1 MAERR
6 CFHRKILESDQFYG
20 LPASAQM
27 LYVHLNMAA
36 DDDGFLNCA
45 ASVAARSRTG
55 KSDLRLLVQSRF
67 LLQFGEIYVVKHW
80 RIANSLKNDRTRPP
94 AYPGIAAKLWVRQDR
109 AYTEHTVPGG
119 RTLLEVRT
127 GVSGIQN
134 GIQMESKMDSQEKRR
149 EEKGTEEKGKEE
161 NRTEAAFRRVWGA
174 YPTLRRG
181 DVQKAW
187 EAFGKVWET
196 VCDPELI
203 LEQLEGWKKSQQWS
217 RDGGRYIPNL
227 CNWLDRGLWQA
238 LPEAETSF
246 WGASGKLGDAELE
259 AIRRTLQE

>member
-36 DDDGFLNCA
+36 DDDCFLNCA

-109 AYTEHTVPGG
+109 AYTEHTIPGG

-134 GIQMESKMDSQEKRR
+134 GIQMESNGLPNGTLIEG
-149 EEKGTEEKGKEE
+149 KGIES
-161 NRTEAAFRRVWGA
+161 NRI
-174 YPTLRRG
+174 
-181 DVQKAW
+181 
-187 EAFGKVWET
+187 
-196 VCDPELI
+196 EL
-203 LEQLEGWKKSQQWS
+203 
-217 RDGGRYIPNL
+217 N
-227 CNWLDRGLWQA
+227 
-238 LPEAETSF
+238 
-246 WGASGKLGDAELE
+246 
-259 AIRRTLQE
+259 